1 MGEEDQIASYNGD
14 HNLKCKSE
22 LISGGE
28 HSCCHSNLLARFH
41 SLLTWKSPELPAPQP
56 VRCERQVH
64 CQSRK
69 RGREKR
75 TNELTLPFKFPY
87 DGPQKCVLWC
97 HMPPANRHVDPG
109 LPRSAPPELWSSP
122 GISPRLEPRPA
133 REPLFVAEHP
143 LLKPEISSH

>member
-14 HNLKCKSE
+14 HNLKRKSKLISRGEHLRCHLNLLLRFTVSE
-22 LISGGE
+22 L
-28 HSCCHSNLLARFH
+28 R
-41 SLLTWKSPELPAPQP
+41 SPESPRLGSG
-56 VRCERQVH
+56 RRQVH
-64 CQSRK
+64 CQSEK

-97 HMPPANRHVDPG
+97 HVPPANRHVDPG
-109 LPRSAPPELWSSP
+109 LPRSAPRELRSSP

-133 REPLFVAEHP
+133 RESLFVAEHP
-143 LLKPEISSH
+143 LLKPETSSH